1 VGLDRLA
8 PNGGSSAT
16 GDPTLD
22 IDPSRDGIEPDVAF
36 TGANDTVAWVVWYE
50 VGSSHLGLRD
60 NDQVFAA
67 KIVADPKADGGFHWR
82 AVGNGTAGQVNT
94 LDTTGANGFG
104 NCSASTSAEDACSL
118 NKLAGNDAEDP
129 RVAAGSLTPGGTTVP
144 WVTWSEDVG
153 GHHAIFV
160 SRLVGGDHFELFNN
174 GNPVSTPGIDSATPD
189 ITFFGNTPYV
199 SWTETRGDERR
210 GFVGHF
216 DATGAFVADT
226 PGGIRLNP
234 FRGGPAPLID
244 ARVPLS
250 SSCTADPF
258 SADGTACTPGDVN
271 APFYTFTTAG
281 SPQRLFAQSAIGG
294 PNCVIF
300 AACRVQV
307 PIHHHI
313 AHIVARLRLRST
325 VGILVER
332 VHGHRVT
339 RVGRVPLGTHHKGAI
354 RLRWDLRVNGRR
366 LGHGRYRITLRAL
379 DSHRNVLGVTKPV
392 TIRVR

>member
-1 VGLDRLA
+1 
-8 PNGGSSAT
+8 
-16 GDPTLD
+16 
-22 IDPSRDGIEPDVAF
+22 
-36 TGANDTVAWVVWYE
+36 
-50 VGSSHLGLRD
+50 
-60 NDQVFAA
+60 
-67 KIVADPKADGGFHWR
+67 
-82 AVGNGTAGQVNT
+82 VGNGTAGQVNT

-104 NCSASTSAEDACSL
+104 NCAASVGAEDACSL
-118 NKLAGNDAEDP
+118 NKVAGNDAEDP

-144 WVTWSEDVG
+144 WVTWSENG
-153 GHHAIFV
+153 AIFV

-174 GNPVSTPGIDSATPD
+174 GNPVSTPGVDAATPD

-199 SWTETRGDERR
+199 SWTETRGADKR

-216 DATGAFVADT
+216 DATGAFVTDT

-234 FRGGPAPLID
+234 FRGGPAGLID
-244 ARVPLS
+244 ARVALS

-258 SADGTACTPGDVN
+258 SQDGTACTPGDVN
-271 APFYTFTTAG
+271 APFYTFTAAG

-307 PIHHHI
+307 PIHNGV

-332 VHGHRVT
+332 VHGHHVT
-339 RVGRVPLGTHHKGAI
+339 RVGRVPLGAHHKGSI
-354 RLRWDLRVNGRR
+354 RLRWDLRVNGKR
-366 LGHGRYRITLRAL
+366 LRPGRYRITLRAL
-379 DSHRNVLGVTKPV
+379 DRHRNVLGVTRPV
-392 TIRVR
+392 TIRVH